1 MSQHIPGPGEKVLP
15 FPDFHDELDLFADD
29 DSASS
34 DLYPRRRR
42 TLIIVSIGLMALL
55 LATVL
60 VVVKRWPHIIYQA
73 QHITRGDLV
82 LTFNATGPL
91 HTNAYNVNFTN
102 TGKLA
107 EIDVKVG
114 QQVKKDQILAK
125 LDTTSLQTALNEA
138 QANVVAAQTAQ
149 ASAKANYDAT
159 LSANKANVDSAWKAL
174 ESANKLL
181 EQVKKT
187 KSSIIFSIALA
198 SVDAANQQLVNA
210 RAQQTVQNTAAQGLI
225 NAAQTALTT
234 AQAQLMT
241 AKYNLSSAVLKAPH
255 NGIIVMIDGIVGG
268 TPGVPFI
275 QVVDPAS
282 VQVQANV
289 DESNIDSVA
298 VGDIVK
304 FSLNAYHDQSFEG
317 KVAAISPLGQSISNI
332 ITYPVLID
340 IVTELPDNIQLFPG
354 MTART
359 TITTN
364 DRPDALLVPVSALN
378 FARVAVRPRAET
390 DHHSLISQAQID
402 QALDKANDMLQNLQ
416 QHVSNDQPAPA
427 FVLERD
433 GQGKIVI
440 KPIVIGLTDGKVY
453 EVLDGLSADDVVLV
467 GARTG
472 SD

>member
-1 MSQHIPGPGEKVLP
+1 MSQQSQRSDEEVLP
-15 FPDFHDELDLFADD
+15 FPDFHEDLFA
-29 DSASS
+29 S
-34 DLYPRRRR
+34 DPPEPHPRRR
-42 TLIIVSIGLMALL
+42 LIIISSILLALL
-55 LATVL
+55 LLAVVL
-60 VVVKRWPHIIYQA
+60 VVVGLHRPRIVYQT
-73 QHITRGDLV
+73 QRVTEGDLV
-82 LTFNATGPL
+82 LTVNANGLL
-91 HTNAYNVNFTN
+91 HTTMYTVNFVGS
-102 TGKLA
+102 GKLA
-107 EIDVKVG
+107 EVTVNVG

-125 LDTTSLQTALNEA
+125 LDATSLQNALNAA
-138 QANVVAAQTAQ
+138 QANVTAAQTAQ
-149 ASAKANYDAT
+149 ANAKANYDAT

-174 ESANKLL
+174 ESADKLL

-210 RAQQTVQNTAAQGLI
+210 RTQQTVQNTAAQGLI

-241 AKYNLSSAVLKAPH
+241 AKYNLSNAVLKSPH

-268 TPGVPFI
+268 TPGAPFI

-340 IVTELPDNIQLFPG
+340 
-354 MTART
+354 
-359 TITTN
+359 
-364 DRPDALLVPVSALN
+364 
-378 FARVAVRPRAET
+378 
-390 DHHSLISQAQID
+390 
-402 QALDKANDMLQNLQ
+402 
-416 QHVSNDQPAPA
+416 
-427 FVLERD
+427 
-433 GQGKIVI
+433 
-440 KPIVIGLTDGKVY
+440 
-453 EVLDGLSADDVVLV
+453 
-467 GARTG
+467 
-472 SD
+472 